1 MRAGEAFQPFQH
13 REEQQ
18 EERRNPMAKLTQ
30 DMKDVMEQTRGY
42 AITTCTKDGIPNVV
56 PIHFVKVLSDDEIM
70 MADVFMKKTSEN
82 IEQNPVMAVSVW
94 DWDAKPRKG
103 YQLKGTP
110 RIETSGKIYD
120 MAVEMVKAEKPDLTP
135 KSAVVVKIT
144 DIFVTSPGPDAG
156 KNVEEIK

>member
-1 MRAGEAFQPFQH
+1 
-13 REEQQ
+13 
-18 EERRNPMAKLTQ
+18 
-30 DMKDVMEQTRGY
+30 
-42 AITTCTKDGIPNVV
+42 
-56 PIHFVKVLSDDEIM
+56 M
-70 MADVFMKKTSEN
+70 MADIFMKKTFEN
-82 IEQNPVMAVSVW
+82 IQQNPVIAISVW

-135 KSAVVVKIT
+135 KSAVVVKII